1 MKYDLKSY
9 VRCKICDAKT
19 GKQIV
24 LFITRLKVLDISFG
38 TSPVSVPNST
48 PSSEKAKSNS
58 NGKSESIIIYPN
70 DKTYYF
76 IAKQ

>member
-1 MKYDLKSY
+1 MSDVSFAMIQKGSMLFSSLH
-9 VRCKICDAKT
+9 
-19 GKQIV
+19 V
-24 LFITRLKVLDISFG
+24 LEVLDINFG
-38 TSPVSVPNST
+38 TSPVIVPNST
-48 PSSEKAKSNS
+48 PNIEKAKSNS